1 MQYAV
6 VSTEKEITVNVVHK
20 KFAFLGYACSVRK
33 ASVYHGLRTHEIKM
47 SIDNREGEQSHSN
60 YFNKRNT

>member
-6 VSTEKEITVNVVHK
+6 MSTEKEITVNVVHK

-33 ASVYHGLRTHEIKM
+33 ASVYHGLWTHIIET
-47 SIDNREGEQSHSN
+47 SIYNRGGE
-60 YFNKRNT
+60 